1 MQPFF
6 IYLLKIISD
15 MKRIIFLVAVLLP
28 LFCCSQVYRSS
39 SYYSI
44 VPGVDTLYVGDGIVM
59 TFDFDNERD
68 DVRKML
74 RENLC
79 VLYVEYQSGRVEVFE
94 FYSMVEKDGVVK
106 YDGVE
111 RDTGINVDVYLD
123 KMCAKPK
130 IVLRWNNRKNHKFM
144 KELVAY
150 I

>member
-1 MQPFF
+1 
-6 IYLLKIISD
+6 
-15 MKRIIFLVAVLLP
+15 
-28 LFCCSQVYRSS
+28 
-39 SYYSI
+39 
-44 VPGVDTLYVGDGIVM
+44 M

-74 RENLC
+74 HENIC

-94 FYSMVEKDGVVK
+94 VYAMVEKDGVVK

-111 RDTGINVDVYLD
+111 RDTGIYVDVYLD

-130 IVLRWNNRKNHKFM
+130 IVLHWKNRKNRKLM

>member
-1 MQPFF
+1 MQLFF
-6 IYLLKIISD
+6 IYLWKIISD
-15 MKRIIFLVAVLLP
+15 MKRIVFLVAVLLP

-44 VPGVDTLYVGDGIVM
+44 VPGFDTLYVGEGIVM

-74 RENLC
+74 HENIC

-94 FYSMVEKDGVVK
+94 VYAMVEKDGVVK

-111 RDTGINVDVYLD
+111 RDTGIYVDVYLD

-130 IVLRWNNRKNHKFM
+130 IVLHWKNRKNRKLM